1 MWASMLKYAD
11 SVAMWG
17 LVFVLIMVSFLLLI
31 RAYKVIPVG
40 VAYAV
45 FVGLGTI
52 GTYAVSVT
60 FLGESIS
67 TWQIIFLVLL
77 LIGIIGLKFTTKEEP
92 K

>member
-1 MWASMLKYAD
+1 MLKYAD
-11 SVAMWG
+11 SVIMWG
-17 LVFVLIMVSFLLLI
+17 LVCIFIVASFLLLI
-31 RAYKVIPVG
+31 KAYKVIPVG
-40 VAYAV
+40 IAYAV

-60 FLGESIS
+60 VMGEAIS

-77 LIGIIGLKFTTKEEP
+77 LIGIMGLKFTTKEEP

>member
-11 SVAMWG
+11 SVTMWG
-17 LVFVLIMVSFLLLI
+17 LVFILIMASFLLLI
-31 RAYKVIPVG
+31 QAYRFIPVG
-40 VAYAV
+40 IAYAV
-45 FVGLGTI
+45 FVGFGTI
-52 GTYAVSVT
+52 GTYTVSVV

-67 TWQIIFLVLL
+67 KWQIIFLALL

>member
-11 SVAMWG
+11 SVTMWG
-17 LVFVLIMVSFLLLI
+17 LVFVLIVASFLLLI
-31 RAYKVIPVG
+31 KAYKVIPVG
-40 VAYAV
+40 IAYAV
-45 FVGLGTI
+45 FVGLGTM
-52 GTYAVSVT
+52 GTYAVSVA

-67 TWQIIFLVLL
+67 TWQMFFLVLL